1 MRTLR
6 GFTHS
11 QMAEQLCMNTSNY
24 TRREAGETK
33 INKEEWEKLAKILE
47 VPFSEI
53 YEPDENQV
61 FICNDN
67 SSPNFLGT
75 NNGPNNIYP
84 ISESVLTT
92 FEKYI
97 KKLEEENALLK
108 LQIEKQ

>member
-6 GFTHS
+6 GFTHR

-24 TRREAGETK
+24 TRRETGKTK
-33 INKEEWEKLAKILE
+33 INGEEWEKLAKILE

-53 YEPDENQV
+53 YEPDEGHV
-61 FICNDN
+61 LICNDN
-67 SSPNFLGT
+67 ASGNFIT
-75 NNGPNNIYP
+75 NNGTNSVHPV
-84 ISESVLTT
+84 SESILAT

-108 LQIEKQ
+108 LQIEK